1 MWRGLLGKNTK
12 PAMSAPAASAAS
24 RVGAVERPQI
34 LTMGVIAASFDQ
46 SAAPVKGAS
55 PRSPLHALA
64 AFVFTP
70 PLWNLMA
77 PSRVA
82 HKQEQRREAFS
93 AYCGF
98 SSDPDRRLSRGRG
111 GGGCFGRRGHVQS
124 LPDLPPDRRECPQ
137 FCRAGA
143 QRGRRPHGGDCAR
156 LQLFGRQQEFGPD
169 LG

>member
-12 PAMSAPAASAAS
+12 PAMFAPAASAAS
-24 RVGAVERPQI
+24 RVGGVERPQI
-34 LTMGVIAASFDQ
+34 LTMVDIAASFDQ

-98 SSDPDRRLSRGRG
+98 SPDPGRLLSRGRG
-111 GGGCFGRRGHVQS
+111 GRRCRGRRSHVQG
-124 LPDLPPDRRECPQ
+124 LPDLPPDRRESPR
-137 FCRAGA
+137 FRRAGA
-143 QRGRRPHGGDCAR
+143 QRGRWPQGG
-156 LQLFGRQQEFGPD
+156 
-169 LG
+169 